1 VATAKNERAHNFR
14 PNIFE
19 MLRLEDTLIEN
30 ITTVDS
36 PRFNF
41 HMEDMLNLEIRHV
54 DIVTDVTKQTAI
66 AQEHHETSLEKFGRA
81 LWDFDLNIP
90 MFPFNTDGFDPA
102 GKNIWIHDCTI
113 ENYDD
118 AVAVKPSSSKD
129 GVLRTCSE
137 DVLVENIK
145 VKYGV
150 GMSIGYVRAKPPPF
164 PSAAEAG

>member
-1 VATAKNERAHNFR
+1 MGN
-14 PNIFE
+14 
-19 MLRLEDTLIEN
+19 
-30 ITTVDS
+30 
-36 PRFNF
+36 
-41 HMEDMLNLEIRHV
+41 
-54 DIVTDVTKQTAI
+54 
-66 AQEHHETSLEKFGRA
+66 RA